1 MQVTRLNGALT
12 PFVLP
17 PLRNRADDE
26 GVLQN
31 MSFSLG
37 LVLMFLGMA
46 CIVVAVFRALGRV
59 WTLGLYELWVL
70 PTAGLALILLGRWL
84 IQ

>member
-1 MQVTRLNGALT
+1 MG
-12 PFVLP
+12 
-17 PLRNRADDE
+17 
-26 GVLQN
+26 
-31 MSFSLG
+31 FSLG

-70 PTAGLALILLGRWL
+70 PTAGLGLILLGRWL

>member
-1 MQVTRLNGALT
+1 M
-12 PFVLP
+12 
-17 PLRNRADDE
+17 
-26 GVLQN
+26 LQN
-31 MSFSLG
+31 MGFYLG
-37 LVLMFLGMA
+37 LFLMFLGMA

-70 PTAGLALILLGRWL
+70 PTAGLGLILLGRWL